1 MELNYTRNGDYLI
14 PNIALRGSK
23 GKPLRKY
30 GRMRRE
36 FLKEHRP
43 ILYSDLSLTEQL
55 FPHLQEID
63 ETAHRRLDQVM
74 EELLTKN
81 PTPDK
86 KTHQMEWVQHMN
98 SLKAQAEEIIM
109 TELVYN

>member
-1 MELNYTRNGDYLI
+1 MELNYTQNGDYLI
-14 PNIALRGSK
+14 PNIALK
-23 GKPLRKY
+23 ETEGKPLGKY

-36 FLKEHRP
+36 FLKENRP

-55 FPHLQEID
+55 FPHLREID
-63 ETAHRRLDQVM
+63 ETAHRRLDQMM

-81 PTPDK
+81 PAPDK

-109 TELVYN
+109 TELVYS